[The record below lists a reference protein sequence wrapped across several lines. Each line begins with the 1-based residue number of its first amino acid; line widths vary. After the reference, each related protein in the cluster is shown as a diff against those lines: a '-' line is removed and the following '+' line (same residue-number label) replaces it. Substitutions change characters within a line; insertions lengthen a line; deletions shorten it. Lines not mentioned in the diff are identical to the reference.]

1 MNAKFF
7 SKRNGNIYDS
17 KDELI
22 NYLIKTNAAVCNVMV
37 FKSHIAAENC
47 KIALQHP
54 LLRFGLSKLQD
65 DQHMSGRCY
74 KYVPDINWE
83 NDEVKTDEGILKLCG
98 CPKDKCKEYAE
109 YCRKYME
116 EFDKQHQLK
125 NNKKK

>member
-47 KIALQHP
+47 KIAL
-54 LLRFGLSKLQD
+54 
-65 DQHMSGRCY
+65 
-74 KYVPDINWE
+74 
-83 NDEVKTDEGILKLCG
+83 
-98 CPKDKCKEYAE
+98 
-109 YCRKYME
+109 
-116 EFDKQHQLK
+116 
-125 NNKKK
+125 